1 MYTTLISKEELS
13 KNLDNPHFV
22 IIDCR
27 FSLADPMEG
36 WSLHKASHIP
46 RAQYANLDTDLS
58 SPFIK
63 GKTGRHPLPEV
74 KEITQK
80 IEEYGIDNS
89 SQVIIYDQSHGGIA
103 ARLWWLLKWLGHE
116 KVAVLDGG
124 WKAWVE
130 ANLSTSNE
138 SFIPKKGHF
147 EPTLL
152 INAQVDINFVDTIRN
167 DENYCLIDSRTA
179 ARYRGEIEP
188 IDPIAGHIPGAIS
201 APFPE
206 NLDENGHFLSKE
218 KLRERFENLKGKISS
233 DKIVFYCGSGV
244 TACHN
249 LLAYEHAGLGRAK
262 LFVGSW
268 SGWIADG
275 KREIA

>member
-1 MYTTLISKEELS
+1 
-13 KNLDNPHFV
+13 
-22 IIDCR
+22 
-27 FSLADPMEG
+27 
-36 WSLHKASHIP
+36 
-46 RAQYANLDTDLS
+46 
-58 SPFIK
+58 
-63 GKTGRHPLPEV
+63 
-74 KEITQK
+74 
-80 IEEYGIDNS
+80 
-89 SQVIIYDQSHGGIA
+89 
-103 ARLWWLLKWLGHE
+103 
-116 KVAVLDGG
+116 
-124 WKAWVE
+124 
-130 ANLSTSNE
+130 
-138 SFIPKKGHF
+138 
-147 EPTLL
+147 
-152 INAQVDINFVDTIRN
+152 VDTIRN
-167 DENYCLIDSRTA
+167 DENYYLIDSRTA

-206 NLDENGHFLSKE
+206 NLDENGYFLSKE

-268 SGWIADG
+268 SGWIANG